1 MYQVQS
7 EKLSFDDY
15 LDVLRGAIARD
26 ARLVQALT
34 ARRSGAD
41 GKVLE
46 LVQQRLA
53 TMKAE
58 LAAAEG

>member
-1 MYQVQS
+1 VYQVQS